1 MDTNQQPQQLAQ
13 ELMTRTAALARVYA
27 GLGMGSGMLLG
38 AALLGNAGEF
48 RLVGAAMGALTGAF
62 IGHTL
67 GATRAA
73 AMRLQALTVLGRVDG
88 PR

>member
-1 MDTNQQPQQLAQ
+1 MDTTQQPQQLAQ
-13 ELMTRTAALARVYA
+13 ELIARTASLARVYA

-38 AALLGNAGEF
+38 AALLGNAGEL
-48 RLVGAAMGALTGAF
+48 RLVGAAVGALVGTS
-62 IGHTL
+62 IGYTL

-73 AMRLQALTVLGRVDG
+73 AMRLQALTVLGRADG